1 MADYSNRDMTQGALF
16 INNRKKQTNHPDFRG
31 ELTLSKA
38 LLKELVEKVK
48 EGKEAKLSLA
58 VWKKKSKA
66 GNEYQSIA
74 ASIFTDYKKDGGR
87 SNDFEVPF

>member
-1 MADYSNRDMTQGALF
+1 MADYQNRDMTQGALF
-16 INNRKKQTNHPDFRG
+16 INNRKKQQNHPDFRG

-38 LLKELVEKVK
+38 LLKDLVERVK
-48 EGKEAKLSLA
+48 EGKEAKLTLA

-74 ASIFTDYKKDGGR
+74 AHIFTEYKKDGG
-87 SNDFEVPF
+87 SDEVEVPF

>member
-1 MADYSNRDMTQGALF
+1 MSEYQNRDMTQGALF
-16 INNRKKQTNHPDFRG
+16 INGRKTATNQPDFRG

-38 LLKELVEKVK
+38 LLKDLVERVK
-48 EGKEAKLSLA
+48 EGKEAKLSLS

-74 ASIFTDYKKDGGR
+74 AQIHTEYKKDG
-87 SNDFEVPF
+87 SDDIEVPF

>member
-1 MADYSNRDMTQGALF
+1 MADYQNRDMTQGALF
-16 INNRKKQTNHPDFRG
+16 INNRKKQTNHPDLRG

-38 LLKELVEKVK
+38 LLKELVAKVK

-74 ASIFTDYKKDGGR
+74 AQIFTEYKKDGG
-87 SNDFEVPF
+87 SDEVEVPF

>member
-1 MADYSNRDMTQGALF
+1 MTQGALF
-16 INNRKKQTNHPDFRG
+16 INDRKTATNQPDFRG

-38 LLKELVEKVK
+38 LLKELVERIK
-48 EGKEAKLSLA
+48 EGKEAKLSLS

-74 ASIFTDYKKDGGR
+74 AQIHTEYKKED
-87 SNDFEVPF
+87 SDDIEVPF

>member
-1 MADYSNRDMTQGALF
+1 MFEYQNRDMTQGALF
-16 INNRKKQTNHPDFRG
+16 INNRKKAANQPDFRG

-38 LLKELVEKVK
+38 LLKELVERVK

-74 ASIFTDYKKDGGR
+74 AQIYTEYKKEGSD
-87 SNDFEVPF
+87 DIEVPF

>member
-16 INNRKKQTNHPDFRG
+16 INNRKKAANQPDFRG

-38 LLKELVEKVK
+38 LLKELVERVK
-48 EGKEAKLSLA
+48 EGKEPKLSLS

-74 ASIFTDYKKDGGR
+74 AQIHTEYKKDGG
-87 SNDFEVPF
+87 SDEIEVPF

>member
-1 MADYSNRDMTQGALF
+1 MSEYQNRDMTQGALF
-16 INNRKKQTNHPDFRG
+16 INNRKKAANQPDFRG

-38 LLKELVEKVK
+38 LLKELVERVK

-74 ASIFTDYKKDGGR
+74 AQIHTEYKKDGG
-87 SNDFEVPF
+87 SEDIEVPF

>member
-1 MADYSNRDMTQGALF
+1 MSEYQNRDMTQGALF
-16 INNRKKQTNHPDFRG
+16 INNRKTATNQPDFRG

-38 LLKELVEKVK
+38 LLKDLVERVK
-48 EGKEAKLSLA
+48 EGKEAKLSLS

-74 ASIFTDYKKDGGR
+74 AQIHTEYKKEGSEDI
-87 SNDFEVPF
+87 EVPF

>member
-1 MADYSNRDMTQGALF
+1 MSEYQNRDMTQGALF
-16 INNRKKQTNHPDFRG
+16 INSRKTATNQPDFRG

-38 LLKELVEKVK
+38 LLKDLVERVK

-74 ASIFTDYKKDGGR
+74 AQIHTEYKKEGSEDI
-87 SNDFEVPF
+87 EVPF

>member
-1 MADYSNRDMTQGALF
+1 MSEYQNRDMTQGALF
-16 INNRKKQTNHPDFRG
+16 INNRKTATNQPDFRG

-38 LLKELVEKVK
+38 LLKDLVERVK
-48 EGKEAKLSLA
+48 EGKEAKLSLS

-74 ASIFTDYKKDGGR
+74 AQIHTEYKKEGSD
-87 SNDFEVPF
+87 DIEVPF

>member
-16 INNRKKQTNHPDFRG
+16 INNRKKQQNHPDFRG

-48 EGKEAKLSLA
+48 EGKEAKLALA

-74 ASIFTDYKKDGGR
+74 AQIFTEYKKDGG
-87 SNDFEVPF
+87 SDEVEVPF

>member
-16 INNRKKQTNHPDFRG
+16 INNRKKSANHPDFRG

-38 LLKELVEKVK
+38 LLKDLVEKVK
-48 EGKEAKLSLA
+48 EGGEAKLSLA

-74 ASIFTDYKKDGGR
+74 AQIFTEYKKGGD
-87 SNDFEVPF
+87 SEEVPF